1 MKPLSSGCG
10 DSSDSL
16 AWPSLKST
24 PILYLLAMVRTEVLC
39 LKASTSKWN
48 NASLKP
54 NKRPSLGCRA
64 RKEKGS
70 YAVEMQ
76 ESYTDEGLEAESCE
90 AS

>member
-1 MKPLSSGCG
+1 M
-10 DSSDSL
+10 
-16 AWPSLKST
+16 
-24 PILYLLAMVRTEVLC
+24 R

-70 YAVEMQ
+70 YVVEIR